1 MNHEIQKLTAT
12 TLRRCLDINPNLREF
27 FASESL
33 DDDMDQG
40 VLEKLF
46 CDLPR
51 LQAVD
56 FCAASSAIFV
66 SGFMAAVSPNNLLLP
81 AALPIKRLGLHGCT
95 TLPPS
100 VFATLLPRLP
110 YLTHLDL
117 NHTQVTDGTL
127 HAIPRTA
134 KLTHLSLSKCN
145 RLKGPAVVDFLAN
158 HPSTRGLV
166 YLNLL
171 YDTGRYRLLSTADVD
186 ELLPE
191 LPGTLRCLNLSG
203 AKINSAHVPELRR
216 LSKQLEGLSIGNA
229 DLSVE
234 DLNLLFEQGDGFEG
248 SVHDRRS
255 KSTIRYLDLTGI
267 ASVTP
272 SALVDT
278 MCCSLLLPT
287 SYPLRVIEVGEK
299 IIDGLKERPKSSNRL
314 GWTVK
319 GQHRRSWYVRNKQGP
334 VGQNTQ
340 MAKDMVKDMVE
351 DDGSRPWK
359 MGGRWWGGRKIGMG
373 FAEISGIYGYYGFG
387 K

>member
-1 MNHEIQKLTAT
+1 MNYEIQKLTAT

-56 FCAASSAIFV
+56 FCASSSAIFV
-66 SGFMAAVSPNNLLLP
+66 SGFTAAVSPNNPLLP

-95 TLPPS
+95 TLPSS

-110 YLTHLDL
+110 FLTHLDL

-158 HPSTRGLV
+158 HPSARGLV

-203 AKINSAHVPELRR
+203 AKINSGHVPELRR

-229 DLSVE
+229 DLSVD
-234 DLNLLFEQGDGFEG
+234 DLNLLFEQGDGFGG

-255 KSTIRYLDLTGI
+255 KSTLRYLDLTGI
-267 ASVTP
+267 ASITP

-278 MCCSLLLPT
+278 TCCSLLLQT
-287 SYPLRVIEVGEK
+287 TYPLRVIEVGEK
-299 IIDGLKERPKSSNRL
+299 VIDGLKERPKSGNRL
-314 GWTVK
+314 GWIVK
-319 GQHRRSWYVRNKQGP
+319 GQHRRVWYVRNKQGP
-334 VGQNTQ
+334 IGKTDQ
-340 MAKDMVKDMVE
+340 MMKDMAE

>member
-1 MNHEIQKLTAT
+1 MNYEIQKLTAT
-12 TLRRCLDINPNLREF
+12 TLRKCLDINPNLREF

-33 DDDMDQG
+33 DDDMDQR
-40 VLEKLF
+40 VLGKLF
-46 CDLPR
+46 CELPR

-56 FCAASSAIFV
+56 FCAASSDIFV
-66 SGFMAAVSPNNLLLP
+66 SGFVTAVSPNNPLLP
-81 AALPIKRLGLHGCT
+81 DALPIKRLGLHGCT

-117 NHTQVTDGTL
+117 NHTQITDGTL
-127 HAIPRTA
+127 HAIPKTA

-158 HPSTRGLV
+158 HPSTQGLI

-191 LPGTLRCLNLSG
+191 LPKTLLCLNISG

-216 LSKQLEGLSIGNA
+216 LAKQLEELSIGNA

-234 DLNLLFEQGDGFEG
+234 DLNLLVEQGDGLDG
-248 SVHDRRS
+248 PVNDRTSR
-255 KSTIRYLDLTGI
+255 STIQYLDLTGI
-267 ASVTP
+267 ASITP

-278 MCCSLLLPT
+278 TCCSLLLPT

-299 IIDGLKERPKSSNRL
+299 IVNGLKERPKSSNRL
-314 GWTVK
+314 GWVVK
-319 GQHRRSWYVRNKQGP
+319 SQHRRAWYVRNKQAI
-334 VGQNTQ
+334 GQNNQ
-340 MAKDMVKDMVE
+340 MMKNMME

-359 MGGRWWGGRKIGMG
+359 MGGTWWGGRKIGMG